1 MNDSTPIV
9 ATQRG
14 ESPYSQLSTY
24 KLTRAC
30 WFALYAPDSGRH
42 TALLSGDL
50 PEPYRTL
57 FDAILDGSRGL
68 ARVAVAGGPALELL
82 DEVAQLPPPR
92 AIPRRRLELPDNP
105 ELAAALFGRLADD
118 LEIGGAGVGE
128 WPGMPS
134 HTCGAGAAVGTVLTF
149 RPRRTQ
155 AARMFNP
162 TWRTCPAC
170 LYQRAKRIARQTLI
184 TISVAG
190 RMSYA
195 TLSAADWGKW
205 VARTRKQKQRAADR
219 VRRANARA
227 MLERIGRGRIE
238 ESDGRRYW
246 VVSQNTKGLT
256 IARGSICGATGRRKS
271 PPISIE
277 YTPPAPKLP
286 PADLVHYRAIPQ
298 DGGTVFVMATAGL
311 AGTPVPTD
319 RGQLLDLIRAHCA
332 QTPQGRNVS
341 SNRGYGGD
349 FKRMRGDGR
358 DSDGPAVQ
366 RYTDS
371 ALEAVAAALEV
382 AMKPDTDR
390 LNVQIDH
397 TEALE
402 RLHLAGIALRD
413 RRHVTHFA
421 QSSKRGQRCTKS
433 VTSTQAAAPPPPPI
447 APLLWPTEHAT
458 AGKEAAPCAIY
469 LP

>member
-9 ATQRG
+9 VAQRG

-42 TALLSGDL
+42 AALLADDL

-68 ARVAVAGGPALELL
+68 ARVAVAGGPALDLL
-82 DEVAQLPPPR
+82 DEVAQLPAPR

-128 WPGMPS
+128 WPGVPS

-170 LYQRAKRIARQTLI
+170 LYQRAKRIARQTLL

-190 RMSYA
+190 GMSYA
-195 TLSAADWGKW
+195 TLAAADWSKW
-205 VARTRKQKQRAADR
+205 VARNRQ
-219 VRRANARA
+219 ARH
-227 MLERIGRGRIE
+227 RGG
-238 ESDGRRYW
+238 DM
-246 VVSQNTKGLT
+246 
-256 IARGSICGATGRRKS
+256 
-271 PPISIE
+271 
-277 YTPPAPKLP
+277 
-286 PADLVHYRAIPQ
+286 VHYRAMPQ
-298 DGGTVFVMATAGL
+298 DGGDVFVMATAGL

-319 RGQLLDLIRAHCA
+319 RGQLLDLIRAHCL
-332 QTPQGRNVS
+332 TPQGRNVS

-371 ALEAVAAALEV
+371 ALEDVAAALAV
-382 AMKPDTDR
+382 DLKPDSDR

-402 RLHLAGIALRD
+402 RLHLAGVALRD
-413 RRHVTHFA
+413 RRHVTHLA
-421 QSSKRGQRCTKS
+421 QSSKRGKNCTKS
-433 VTSTQAAAPPPPPI
+433 VTPPQAAAPPPPPI
-447 APLLWPTEHAT
+447 APLLWPTECAT
-458 AGKEAAPCAIY
+458 VGKEAAPCAIY

>member
-9 ATQRG
+9 VTQRAN
-14 ESPYSQLSTY
+14 SPYFQLSTY

-42 TALLSGDL
+42 AALLADDL

-68 ARVAVAGGPALELL
+68 ARVAVAGGPALDLL

-128 WPGMPS
+128 WPGVPS

-170 LYQRAKRIARQTLI
+170 LYQRAKRIARQTLL
-184 TISVAG
+184 TIAVAG
-190 RMSYA
+190 PMTYA
-195 TLSAADWGKW
+195 TLAAADWRKW
-205 VARTRKQKQRAADR
+205 AARNRQAKH
-219 VRRANARA
+219 
-227 MLERIGRGRIE
+227 RG
-238 ESDGRRYW
+238 G
-246 VVSQNTKGLT
+246 GM
-256 IARGSICGATGRRKS
+256 
-271 PPISIE
+271 
-277 YTPPAPKLP
+277 
-286 PADLVHYRAIPQ
+286 VHYRAMPQ
-298 DGGTVFVMATAGL
+298 DGGDVFVMATAGL

-319 RGQLLDLIRAHCA
+319 RRQLLDLIRAHCL
-332 QTPQGRNVS
+332 TPQGRNVS

-371 ALEAVAAALEV
+371 ALEDVAAALAV
-382 AMKPDTDR
+382 DLKPYSDR

-402 RLHLAGIALRD
+402 RLHLAGVALRD
-413 RRHVTHFA
+413 RRHVTHLA
-421 QSSKRGQRCTKS
+421 QSSKRGKNCTKS
-433 VTSTQAAAPPPPPI
+433 VTPPQAAAPPPPPI
-447 APLLWPTEHAT
+447 APLLWPTECAT
-458 AGKEAAPCAIY
+458 VGKEAAPCAIY